1 MECLPQVI
9 VYIVTGYV
17 FSKTFHFV
25 ALKKNS
31 NDIEHVLT
39 LSLVIGY
46 IYCKIASLIPI
57 HISDEIDTLG
67 IVISA
72 LIWGYLFARFVKNRY
87 VIQILDF
94 LKIRDTGN
102 LFYWDDLLDNEY
114 PMKVKVLCD
123 DVCYEGM
130 LHNFENY
137 SNEPHIVL
145 ASYVVKDKSN
155 KVLHNFVNDNTKII
169 VLDTSKVAKLEII
182 YAKDS
187 NMCKDLKDMCDSNN
201 ELYNHDD

>member
-102 LFYWDDLLDNEY
+102 LYYWDY
-114 PMKVKVLCD
+114 
-123 DVCYEGM
+123 
-130 LHNFENY
+130 
-137 SNEPHIVL
+137 
-145 ASYVVKDKSN
+145 
-155 KVLHNFVNDNTKII
+155 
-169 VLDTSKVAKLEII
+169 
-182 YAKDS
+182 
-187 NMCKDLKDMCDSNN
+187 
-201 ELYNHDD
+201 

>member
-1 MECLPQVI
+1 
-9 VYIVTGYV
+9 
-17 FSKTFHFV
+17 
-25 ALKKNS
+25 
-31 NDIEHVLT
+31 
-39 LSLVIGY
+39 
-46 IYCKIASLIPI
+46 
-57 HISDEIDTLG
+57 
-67 IVISA
+67 
-72 LIWGYLFARFVKNRY
+72 
-87 VIQILDF
+87 
-94 LKIRDTGN
+94 
-102 LFYWDDLLDNEY
+102 
-114 PMKVKVLCD
+114 MKVKVLCD

-130 LHNFENY
+130 LHNFESY

>member
-57 HISDEIDTLG
+57 HISDEIDMLG

-130 LHNFENY
+130 LHNFESY